1 MRLRLE
7 LDDGT
12 VVEADA
18 NPKTFMG
25 MASKSAFKKQFG
37 VPAIVMSVWA
47 QAFTDDGRLD
57 TANLPADQLQWLDD
71 EYLAFLVWMELHR
84 RVDTMP
90 EGGWDQIV
98 QRVVGVEIDNDGVED
113 PT

>member
-1 MRLRLE
+1 MRLKLE
-7 LDDGT
+7 FDDGR
-12 VVEADA
+12 VVEGDA

-47 QAFTDDGRLD
+47 QAFDGDGKLSAD
-57 TANLPADQLQWLDD
+57 LPADQLQWLDE

-84 RVDTMP
+84 RVDDMP
-90 EGGWDQIV
+90 DGDWDQIV
-98 QRVVGVEIDNDGVED
+98 QRVVGVEVENDVED